1 MSDIQLFDLRNCGN
15 LADVAD
21 GEPVS
26 GMDSQTQLQG
36 TSRGG
41 TKRLDRVRPV
51 RFASILAGVQLDR
64 VRAKRLRGLYR
75 LVGRIDEKAY
85 PDPAFAQAADRRGD
99 TIFFTDDIESPF
111 GGDLFA
117 LLGNERDLLRMHAE
131 RDVDHLVSTRCLEV
145 EIRSHIGCELVH
157 VGVLHMPAIFA
168 QMRSYSVSARVLAD
182 RCRFRRTGLDPS
194 PGLPNGRDVIYVHIQ
209 ALMSCRHWFHLSIWP
224 QFFQEISLKKL
235 LLALI
240 VLAGCARAS
249 TTVDTPGR
257 GGATGSGQLTGA
269 TTPRLAVEQ
278 FLNAVRA
285 QDIQA
290 MGVNFGTLR
299 GPARDNI
306 KSDELEKRLII
317 LQCYFNH
324 DKFRIASE
332 NPGEGGHRV
341 MTVEL
346 TRGPQTRVP
355 KFYTIRGPGA
365 RWYVDNMEIAAVND
379 FCRDSPRR

>member
-1 MSDIQLFDLRNCGN
+1 M
-15 LADVAD
+15 
-21 GEPVS
+21 
-26 GMDSQTQLQG
+26 
-36 TSRGG
+36 
-41 TKRLDRVRPV
+41 
-51 RFASILAGVQLDR
+51 
-64 VRAKRLRGLYR
+64 
-75 LVGRIDEKAY
+75 
-85 PDPAFAQAADRRGD
+85 
-99 TIFFTDDIESPF
+99 
-111 GGDLFA
+111 
-117 LLGNERDLLRMHAE
+117 
-131 RDVDHLVSTRCLEV
+131 
-145 EIRSHIGCELVH
+145 
-157 VGVLHMPAIFA
+157 
-168 QMRSYSVSARVLAD
+168 
-182 RCRFRRTGLDPS
+182 
-194 PGLPNGRDVIYVHIQ
+194 
-209 ALMSCRHWFHLSIWP
+209 
-224 QFFQEISLKKL
+224 KKL

-249 TTVDTPGR
+249 TTADNTGR
-257 GGATGSGQLTGA
+257 GAATSSGQLTGA

-324 DKFRIASE
+324 DKFRIANE

-341 MTVEL
+341 FAVEL